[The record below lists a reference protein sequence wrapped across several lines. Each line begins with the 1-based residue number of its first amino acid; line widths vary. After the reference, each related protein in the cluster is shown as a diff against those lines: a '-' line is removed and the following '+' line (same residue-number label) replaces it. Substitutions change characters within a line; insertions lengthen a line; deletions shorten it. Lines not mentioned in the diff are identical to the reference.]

1 MTISARGRKLLWGR
15 SGSRCAMCRRE
26 LIMDGTSVDDE
37 SIVGDECHIVSPV
50 SGGPRHDPEFPREK
64 LNDHANLLL
73 LCKIHHKL
81 IDDQQSEY
89 TASRLAKIKTD
100 HEKWVSEQLDL
111 SRSRTQPLRVRRV
124 AENTPAFLRRI
135 RSGKELLDIATSAC
149 AFAPHYDELR
159 NEAEEELVAGFFQ
172 DVQDW
177 GDLGLESVRDRI
189 RAARS
194 LDEHIGELERAGF
207 WIFGYRE
214 KQILEGGTG
223 PNTDWP
229 IAHIQVL
236 RDTNPEIIV
245 LDDSAKKDEPDA
257 P

>member
-1 MTISARGRKLLWGR
+1 MSMPIQPWTFLVVA
-15 SGSRCAMCRRE
+15 
-26 LIMDGTSVDDE
+26 V
-37 SIVGDECHIVSPV
+37 DECHIVSPV

-100 HEKWVSEQLDL
+100 HEKWVSEQLDS
-111 SRSRTQPLRVRRV
+111 SRSRTQPLRRV

-149 AFAPHYDELR
+149 AFAPQYDELR

>member
-1 MTISARGRKLLWGR
+1 M
-15 SGSRCAMCRRE
+15 
-26 LIMDGTSVDDE
+26 
-37 SIVGDECHIVSPV
+37 
-50 SGGPRHDPEFPREK
+50 
-64 LNDHANLLL
+64 
-73 LCKIHHKL
+73 
-81 IDDQQSEY
+81 SEY

-100 HEKWVSEQLDL
+100 HEKWVSEQLDS
-111 SRSRTQPLRVRRV
+111 SRSRTQPLRRV

>member
-1 MTISARGRKLLWGR
+1 MNGLAGCYVSSIGKPHEYFDLT
-15 SGSRCAMCRRE
+15 
-26 LIMDGTSVDDE
+26 GTSGDDE

-100 HEKWVSEQLDL
+100 HEKWVSEQLDS

-177 GDLGLESVRDRI
+177 GDLGLMGGEPRMRVYPHLGFDFAIPTTSLLISAMTRGRPGCF
-189 RAARS
+189 RRS
-194 LDEHIGELERAGF
+194 L
-207 WIFGYRE
+207 
-214 KQILEGGTG
+214 
-223 PNTDWP
+223 
-229 IAHIQVL
+229 
-236 RDTNPEIIV
+236 
-245 LDDSAKKDEPDA
+245 
-257 P
+257 